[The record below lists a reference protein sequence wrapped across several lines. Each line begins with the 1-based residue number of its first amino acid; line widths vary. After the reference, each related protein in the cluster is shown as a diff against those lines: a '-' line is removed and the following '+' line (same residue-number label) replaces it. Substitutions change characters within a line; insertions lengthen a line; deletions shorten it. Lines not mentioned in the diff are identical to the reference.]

1 MRQFLTTESPLKLMK
16 MKNASNFLIKAF
28 FVLEIFTSLFWLFR
42 YVEKQLDE
50 KAKVNF
56 KVQQIIDWT
65 TNNYN
70 THIFQEVKT
79 IRQWNLVS

>member
-1 MRQFLTTESPLKLMK
+1 

>member
-1 MRQFLTTESPLKLMK
+1 MRQFLTTESLLKLMR

-28 FVLEIFTSLFWLFR
+28 FVLEIFTFLFWLFR
-42 YVEKQLDE
+42 YVEKQLDK

-56 KVQQIIDWT
+56 KVQRIIDWT

-70 THIFQEVKT
+70 THISQEVKA